1 MPAMLDNLPLYT
13 IGRRGKPNTIVSL
26 VSKLQDGSVGTLD
39 DSVVLDVD
47 FGLAKKRLMAIKESD
62 PATTKDCVL
71 VQVGV
76 VPTGKIVYDPEPP
89 EEEKPKPPMKE
100 FTGYCGETAANPSD
114 GQAVDAA
121 WKDVPKYVPPK
132 RDSLEI
138 KEEKKLSFLEKL
150 KKILF

>member
-1 MPAMLDNLPLYT
+1 MAAMLDNLPLYT
-13 IGRRGKPNTIVSL
+13 IGRRGKSDTIVTL
-26 VSKLQDGSVGTLD
+26 VSNSKDGSPRELD

-62 PATTKDCVL
+62 PENTKDCVL
-71 VQVGV
+71 VQVRV
-76 VPTGKIVYDPEPP
+76 VPTGKIVYDPDPP
-89 EEEKPKPPMKE
+89 AE
-100 FTGYCGETAANPSD
+100 TGFCGQTAANPSD

-132 RDSLEI
+132 RDPVEI
-138 KEEKKLSFLEKL
+138 KPKKPSFLEKL

>member
-1 MPAMLDNLPLYT
+1 MAAMLDNLPLYT
-13 IGRRGKPNTIVSL
+13 IGRRGKPYTIVTL
-26 VSKLQDGSVGTLD
+26 VSKRKDGSVGELD

-62 PATTKDCVL
+62 PENTKDCIL

-89 EEEKPKPPMKE
+89 EEVEKAKPPMKQ

-121 WKDVPKYVPPK
+121 WKNVPKYVPPK
-132 RDSLEI
+132 RDPLEI
-138 KEEKKLSFLEKL
+138 KPKKLSFLEKL

>member
-1 MPAMLDNLPLYT
+1 MAAMIDNLPLYT
-13 IGRRGKPNTIVSL
+13 IGRRGKPNTIVTL
-26 VSKLQDGSVGTLD
+26 VSNNKDGSVRDLD

-47 FGLAKKRLMAIKESD
+47 FGLAKRRLTAIKESD
-62 PATTKDCVL
+62 PENTKDCVL

-76 VPTGKIVYDPEPP
+76 APTGKIVYDPEPP
-89 EEEKPKPPMKE
+89 EETEKPKPPMKQ

-121 WKDVPKYVPPK
+121 WKNVPKYVPPK

-138 KEEKKLSFLEKL
+138 KEKKLSFLEKL

>member
-13 IGRRGKPNTIVSL
+13 IGRRGKPNTIVTL
-26 VSKLQDGSVGTLD
+26 VSKLQDGSIGALD

-47 FGLAKKRLMAIKESD
+47 LGLAKRRLKAIKESD
-62 PATTKDCVL
+62 PENTKDCVL

-76 VPTGKIVYDPEPP
+76 VPTGRIVYDPEPP
-89 EEEKPKPPMKE
+89 EEADKPKPEMKQ

-121 WKDVPKYVPPK
+121 WKNVPKYVPPK
-132 RDSLEI
+132 RDPIEI
-138 KEEKKLSFLEKL
+138 KEKKLSFLEKL

>member
-13 IGRRGKPNTIVSL
+13 IGRRGKSDTIVTL
-26 VSKLQDGSVGTLD
+26 VSKREDGSVGTLD

-62 PATTKDCVL
+62 PENTKDCVL

-76 VPTGKIVYDPEPP
+76 VPTGKIVYDPDPP
-89 EEEKPKPPMKE
+89 AE
-100 FTGYCGETAANPSD
+100 TGFCGQTAANPSD

-121 WKDVPKYVPPK
+121 WKNVPKYVPPK
-132 RDSLEI
+132 RDQIEI
-138 KEEKKLSFLEKL
+138 KPKKLIFLEKL

>member
-1 MPAMLDNLPLYT
+1 MAAMLDNLPLYT
-13 IGRRGKPNTIVSL
+13 IGRRGKSDTIVTL
-26 VSKLQDGSVGTLD
+26 VSNSKDGSPRELD

-62 PATTKDCVL
+62 PENTKDCVL
-71 VQVGV
+71 VQVRV
-76 VPTGKIVYDPEPP
+76 VPTGKIVYDPDPP
-89 EEEKPKPPMKE
+89 EE
-100 FTGYCGETAANPSD
+100 TGFCGQTAANPSD

-132 RDSLEI
+132 RDPIEI
-138 KEEKKLSFLEKL
+138 KPKKPSFLEKL

>member
-1 MPAMLDNLPLYT
+1 MSAMLDNLPLYT
-13 IGRRGKPNTIVSL
+13 IGRRGKPNTIVTL
-26 VSKLQDGSVGTLD
+26 VSKRQDGSVGELD

-47 FGLAKKRLMAIKESD
+47 FGLAKRRLNAIKESD
-62 PATTKDCVL
+62 PENTKDCVI

-76 VPTGKIVYDPEPP
+76 SPTGKIVYDPEPP
-89 EEEKPKPPMKE
+89 EEAEKPKQEMKE

-114 GQAVDAA
+114 GQAVNAA

-132 RDSLEI
+132 RDPLEI
-138 KEEKKLSFLEKL
+138 KPKKLSFLEKL

>member
-13 IGRRGKPNTIVSL
+13 IGRRGKPSTIVTL
-26 VSKLQDGSVGTLD
+26 VSKLQDRSIGALD

-47 FGLAKKRLMAIKESD
+47 LGLAKRRLMAIKESD

-89 EEEKPKPPMKE
+89 EEEKPKPPMKQ

-114 GQAVDAA
+114 GHAVDAA
-121 WKDVPKYVPPK
+121 WKNVPKYVPPK
-132 RDSLEI
+132 RDPVEI
-138 KEEKKLSFLEKL
+138 KPKKLSFLEKL

>member
-1 MPAMLDNLPLYT
+1 MAAILDNLPLYT
-13 IGRRGKPNTIVSL
+13 IGRRGKPYTIVTL
-26 VSKLQDGSVGTLD
+26 VSNTKEGSVRELD

-62 PATTKDCVL
+62 PENTKDCVL

-76 VPTGKIVYDPEPP
+76 VPTGKIVYDPDPP
-89 EEEKPKPPMKE
+89 AESE
-100 FTGYCGETAANPSD
+100 TGFCGQTAANPSEAK
-114 GQAVDAA
+114 AVDAA

-132 RDSLEI
+132 RDPIEI
-138 KEEKKLSFLEKL
+138 KPKKPSFLEKL